1 MNYERF
7 DHDIQGTKKSIYLVN
22 MSKEITPYFSQLA
35 SEWIEKYIKQGKRIW
50 ILVNKKGYSG
60 GIICHDCG
68 HIPKCKNCD
77 VSISY
82 HKIESWETIGLC
94 HICKTQYNV
103 PTTCPACHGHK
114 IKEFGLW
121 TQKVAEYIKNEF
133 GKDSLI
139 IESESVRS
147 LNKIAKLLWQIWKS
161 PDKSDTDNKF
171 SSSDFSDGSSDFSGI
186 IIGTSLL
193 ATPIRNYP
201 LDLIIFLN
209 ADLWLNIP
217 DYTSA
222 ERNFYFLYETFVKHT
237 TANFIVQSFNPDQYS
252 IRNACR
258 MSKEKFYAEDNVFR
272 NVNGYP
278 PFGELCVILYKNEIE
293 ESLYAKVDTL
303 YKDLLYLK
311 EKYELKDIEIY
322 STPPLIYKMF
332 GKYRYNIILKWPNV
346 RQFMDIIFT
355 KLNLAKKGFKVD
367 WMAESIV

>member
-7 DHDIQGTKKSIYLVN
+7 DHDIQGAKKSIYLVN

-133 GKDSLI
+133 GKDSVI

-147 LNKIAKLLWQIWKS
+147 SNKIAKLQEEISKHQ
-161 PDKSDTDNKF
+161 
-171 SSSDFSDGSSDFSGI
+171 I
-186 IIGTSLL
+186 IIWTSLL
-193 ATPIRNYP
+193 ATPPKNTKF
-201 LDLIIFLN
+201 DLILFLN
-209 ADLWLNIP
+209 ADLGLNIP

-222 ERNFYFLYETFVKHT
+222 EKNFYFLYETFVKHT